1 MIYQDKRKVSVL
13 NQKKTSRTYLGL
25 YILAFIGITIVF
37 MLMGFVMV
45 HTFSNHVQ
53 SEMVRNA
60 SYTAKSYSYT
70 LEKNIEAYEAVT
82 ELIEEK
88 IEAAGNG
95 VVNAE
100 NPQQLDLGEV
110 AKKLNVDSID
120 IYNAEGIVV
129 SSAYPEN
136 VGWSV
141 YEGHPV
147 NTFYLSSLDSF
158 MGPIRINTISNRE
171 FQYGYYRM
179 DNGGFVQIGVSAD
192 HISSFVDNFEMIN
205 NFNSMKNGNSLLHLT
220 FIGND
225 LRVLAS
231 TETEQVG
238 KTFENL
244 SIMERIDK
252 EKEVGI
258 YTKIGEEDVYQVFV
272 PVYNKNGHFGT
283 LAVAESIK
291 ETDALM
297 RRLSSVSLLVLF
309 FVYGTLIIVFNIT
322 YKRFKNLM
330 NLAYFDQASKLPNEE
345 YLKIVLEDE
354 GDLKEERKRALIL
367 VKHAYYKN
375 RQPEN
380 AQESTSEIV
389 GRIGNAIPGL
399 VNFSVQ
405 VFNLKD
411 DQFILLAEDYKNKL
425 ELISL
430 VEEVTC
436 LTRENFNLHG
446 TIDYLNIKFGI
457 TEMDAMK
464 KTMVQLLKEATVS
477 LLSISEKDDVN
488 YAFFSYHTGRK
499 LQMEDMIENELKEI
513 ISDESGGGVHLLYQ
527 PIISMRDG
535 SVDSFEA
542 LARFTSKKYGEVPP
556 EKFIEIAEKNNL
568 MIPLGNL
575 IFAQAS
581 KYAKKMFDK
590 GYNHVRVS
598 VNISANQ
605 LLHEDFLK
613 DILRIT
619 EHEGISGEHIILE
632 IEESVLVE
640 NFKELNKKLQEI
652 REHGFKIALDNF
664 GTVYSSL
671 KSLKE
676 LNVDIL
682 KIDKSF
688 IEPIV
693 SGDTTEFIT
702 RDIISLAHR
711 LGLSV
716 VAEGV
721 ELESQMEYLFY
732 ADCDCVQGYICGRP
746 EKPEEASLSLIAS
759 PSNCW
764 VNIMRRKFPHTSI
777 ADHGFDEAEGEPSY

>member
-1 MIYQDKRKVSVL
+1 MVEGRVSVL
-13 NQKKTSRTYLGL
+13 SQKKLSRTYFSL

-37 MLMGFVMV
+37 MLLGFVMV
-45 HTFSNHVQ
+45 QTFSDYVRD
-53 SEMVRNA
+53 EMVRNA
-60 SYTAKSYSYT
+60 TYTAKSYSYT

-82 ELIEEK
+82 ELMEEK

-95 VVNAE
+95 VINAG
-100 NPQQLDLGEV
+100 NPYQLDLSVV
-110 AKKLNVDSID
+110 AEKLNVDSID
-120 IYNAEGIVV
+120 LYNAEGVVV
-129 SSAYPEN
+129 SSAFPEN
-136 VGWSV
+136 VGWTV

-147 NTFYLSSLDSF
+147 QAFYLSNLDSF
-158 MGPIRINTISNRE
+158 MGPIRTNTISNRE

-179 DNGGFVQIGVSAD
+179 KNGGFVQIGVSAD
-192 HISSFVDNFEMIN
+192 HINSFVDNFEMIN
-205 NFNSMKNGNSLLHLT
+205 NFNSLKNGNNLLHLT
-220 FIGND
+220 FIDND
-225 LRVLAS
+225 YNVLAS
-231 TETEQVG
+231 TETDQVG
-238 KTFENL
+238 EIIENS
-244 SIMERIDK
+244 SITESIQE
-252 EKEVGI
+252 EKEVGT
-258 YTKIGEEDVYQVFV
+258 YTKIGEENVYQVFV
-272 PVYNKNGHFGT
+272 PVYNENGHFGT
-283 LAVAESIK
+283 LAVAQSIK
-291 ETDALM
+291 ETDTVM
-297 RRLSSVSLLVLF
+297 RRLTIVSFLILF
-309 FVYGTLIIVFNIT
+309 FVYGALLFIFNAS

-330 NLAYFDQASKLPNEE
+330 NLAYFDKATKLPNEE
-345 YLKIVLEDE
+345 YLKIILTDE
-354 GDLKEERKRALIL
+354 RYLNEERKRALIL
-367 VKHAYYKN
+367 VKHAYYKAHLSDN
-375 RQPEN
+375 TNEL
-380 AQESTSEIV
+380 TSEIV

-399 VNFSVQ
+399 VSFPVQ
-405 VFNLKD
+405 VFNLSD
-411 DQFILLAEDYKNKL
+411 DKFILLAEDYKNKL

-430 VEEVTC
+430 VDEVTRIS
-436 LTRENFNLHG
+436 RENFNLHG
-446 TIDYLNIKFGI
+446 TIEYMNIKFGI
-457 TEMDAMK
+457 TEMDETAKNMEK
-464 KTMVQLLKEATVS
+464 LLKEASVS
-477 LLSISEKDDVN
+477 LSSIREKDDVN

-513 ISDESGGGVHLLYQ
+513 INDESSGGVHLLYQ

-598 VNISANQ
+598 VNISSIQ

-640 NFKELNKKLQEI
+640 NFKELNNKLQEI
-652 REHGFKIALDNF
+652 RDHGFKIALDNF

-688 IEPIV
+688 IDPIV
-693 SGDTTEFIT
+693 SGDTSEFIT

-711 LGLSV
+711 LGLIV

-759 PSNCW
+759 PNNCW
-764 VNIMRRKFPHTSI
+764 INVMRRKFPIRTSE
-777 ADHGFDEAEGEPSY
+777 DHGLLDTEGEPSY